1 MTGSKGVLIVKDE
14 RSRISRA
21 LTFLS
26 RECAQTR
33 PNSTMTLSV
42 ISGSSVLALTKLSG
56 SADTA
61 LTGLVR
67 LFF

>member
-1 MTGSKGVLIVKDE
+1 VKHDNGRRIE
-14 RSRISRA
+14 RV

-26 RECAQTR
+26 RERAQTR
-33 PNSTMTLSV
+33 PDSTVTLSV
-42 ISGSSVLALTKLSG
+42 ISGSSVLAFTKLPG
-56 SADTA
+56 GAETA